1 MKLKK
6 IVVSMFA
13 VGVMASPLAHA
24 TNGML
29 MEGYGP
35 IAAGMGG
42 ASMAYD
48 NGNAGMANNP
58 ATLGMMADG
67 DSRLDLAVGG
77 LQPTVSATCPAGC
90 NPAGGAATANSG
102 GTAYYMPAGGWIK
115 KSGQLAYGVG
125 IFAQGGMGTEY
136 TAADW
141 VGAGSGKP
149 SRSEV
154 GVGNLIVPLAY
165 NVTPDLNIGGSLD
178 LVWGGMD
185 MLMAMSAA
193 QMMPMMAP
201 GGSSAGTITPNANA
215 MALLGG
221 LPGVGSN
228 VGYFSFSDNSKF
240 TGQAKATGYS
250 GKIGLTYKINP
261 QLTVGA
267 TYHTKTSLGDMTTSS
282 ASMSFVNNNLGVIT
296 PLGVI
301 NGNISIVNF
310 QFPET
315 YGFGLAYQAKDDLM
329 LVADYKRIGWAK
341 VMQNMHMVFTATD
354 GSGIGLDMKL
364 NQNWSDQNVFS
375 FGAAYKATEALTL
388 RAGASIAN
396 NPVPD
401 NLDNPL
407 FPAIVKNSYT
417 MGAGYAFSKADQ
429 VNGSL
434 AYVPTVTSN
443 TAATAVSPAY
453 SVSHSQLNW
462 QLMYSHNF

>member
-58 ATLGMMADG
+58 ATLGLMADG

-77 LQPTVSATCPAGC
+77 LQPNVVSKMTGMPD
-90 NPAGGAATANSG
+90 ANSG
-102 GTAYYMPAGGWIK
+102 GKAYYMPAGGWIK

-125 IFAQGGMGTEY
+125 VFAQGGMGTEY

-141 VGAGSGKP
+141 VGMGNKT
-149 SRSEV
+149 RSEV

-185 MLMAMSAA
+185 LLMAMSGN
-193 QMMPMMAP
+193 QMAGLATMGNITGTFGGGPIAP
-201 GGSSAGTITPNANA
+201 AMFGPGAGQIN
-215 MALLGG
+215 
-221 LPGVGSN
+221 S
-228 VGYFSFSDNSKF
+228 GYFSFSDNSKF

-250 GKIGLTYKINP
+250 GKLGMTYKINP
-261 QLTVGA
+261 QLTFGA
-267 TYHTKTSLGDMTTSS
+267 SYHSKTSLGDMTTGS
-282 ASMSFVNNNLGVIT
+282 ASLTAVVGGAGTAVF
-296 PLGVI
+296 
-301 NGNISIVNF
+301 NGSVAVKNF

-315 YGFGLAYQAKDDLM
+315 YGFGFAYQANQDLM
-329 LVADYKRIGWAK
+329 LAADYKRIGWK
-341 VMQNMHMVFTATD
+341 SVMQAMNMTFNGVSATM
-354 GSGIGLDMKL
+354 GAISMNMSLP
-364 NQNWSDQNVFS
+364 QNWVDQNVYS

-388 RAGASIAN
+388 RAGASVAN

-401 NLDNPL
+401 STDNPL

-417 MGAGYAFSKADQ
+417 VGAGYAFSKANQ

-443 TAATAVSPAY
+443 TAATAASPAY